1 MTSSH
6 RIGVTVKVPQ
16 MNRSTRGRWSALAAT
31 CVALALTTMA
41 ASVGAQPVGRFQHE
55 TFKDFE
61 KQLNAGQIHDATF
74 NKKAHTL
81 HLTLND
87 GRRMLVSYP
96 SHEASQ
102 VDAQL
107 RAKGVPVTVEK
118 RKKPV
123 AKAIHH
129 TLRYIAGGIVVIVI
143 GVVVAVLLVDRRRK
157 LDQAATD
164 QSSPGART
172 PPTGDPE

>member
-1 MTSSH
+1 
-6 RIGVTVKVPQ
+6 
-16 MNRSTRGRWSALAAT
+16 
-31 CVALALTTMA
+31 MA
-41 ASVGAQPVGRFQHE
+41 ASVGAQTVGRFQHE
-55 TFKDFE
+55 TFKQFE
-61 KQLNAGQIHDATF
+61 AQLNAGQIHDATF

-102 VDAQL
+102 VAAQL
-107 RAKGVPVTVEK
+107 RAKGVAVTVTK
-118 RKKPV
+118 KKKPV
-123 AKAIHH
+123 AKAVHH

-157 LDQAATD
+157 LDHAATD
-164 QSSPGART
+164 QRSASAGA
-172 PPTGDPE
+172 PSTGDSE